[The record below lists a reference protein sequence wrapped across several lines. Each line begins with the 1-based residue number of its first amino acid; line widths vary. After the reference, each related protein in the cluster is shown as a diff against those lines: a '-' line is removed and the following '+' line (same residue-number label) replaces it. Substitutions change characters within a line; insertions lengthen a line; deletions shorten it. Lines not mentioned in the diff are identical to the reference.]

1 MSQIGDVTD
10 QDFEQKV
17 IRSDKPVLID
27 FWAEW
32 CVPCHM
38 VSPVV
43 EEIARDYSTKLT
55 AAKLNVDDNPQT
67 ARKFSVMSIPTLIV
81 FKGGQEKARVV
92 GARGKDAILRTIEPY
107 FAACP

>member
-1 MSQIGDVTD
+1 MSDNVGNVSDATFDQEVLSSDV
-10 QDFEQKV
+10 
-17 IRSDKPVLID
+17 PVLVD

-43 EEIARDYSTKLT
+43 EEIAREYADRMT

-67 ARKFSVMSIPTLIV
+67 ARQFGVMSIPTLIV
-81 FKGGQEKARVV
+81 FKDGQEKARVV
-92 GARGKDAILRTIEPY
+92 GARAKEAILREIEPHI
-107 FAACP
+107 AA

>member
-1 MSQIGDVTD
+1 MSDSILHVTD
-10 QDFEQKV
+10 QDFQEQV
-17 IRSDKPVLID
+17 LDDSRPVLVD

-43 EEIARDYSTKLT
+43 EEIARDFADRLK

-67 ARKFSVMSIPTLIV
+67 ARQYGVMSIPTLIV
-81 FKGGQEKARVV
+81 FKDGQEKARVV
-92 GARGKDAILRTIEPY
+92 GARGKEAILREIEPHI
-107 FAACP
+107 AA

>member
-1 MSQIGDVTD
+1 MTENVIEVSD
-10 QDFEQKV
+10 QDFERQV
-17 IRSDKPVLID
+17 LQSDRPVLVD

-43 EEIARDYSTKLT
+43 EEIARDHADRMT

-67 ARKFSVMSIPTLIV
+67 ARQFGVMSIPTLIV
-81 FKGGQEKARVV
+81 FKEGQEKARVI
-92 GARGKDAILRTIEPY
+92 GARSKEAILREIEPHI
-107 FAACP
+107 AA

>member
-1 MSQIGDVTD
+1 MTENVMEVSD
-10 QDFEQKV
+10 QDFDQRV
-17 IRSDKPVLID
+17 MQSDRPVLVD

-43 EEIARDYSTKLT
+43 EEIARDFSDRMS

-67 ARKFSVMSIPTLIV
+67 ARKFAVMSIPTLIV
-81 FKGGQEKARVV
+81 FKDGQEKARVV
-92 GARGKDAILRTIEPY
+92 GARGKEAILREIEQHI
-107 FAACP
+107 AA